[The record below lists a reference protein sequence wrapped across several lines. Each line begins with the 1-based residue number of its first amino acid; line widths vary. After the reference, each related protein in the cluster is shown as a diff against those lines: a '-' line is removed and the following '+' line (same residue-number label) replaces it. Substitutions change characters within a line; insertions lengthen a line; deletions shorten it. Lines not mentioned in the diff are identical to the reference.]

1 MGHSQE
7 SRSEITSS
15 IVIGTNS
22 GEVKVVSVINL
33 EMVDEEDSSLETEQ
47 QL

>member
-7 SRSEITSS
+7 SPSEITLS

>member
-1 MGHSQE
+1 MVRSQE
-7 SRSEITSS
+7 SPSKITSS

-22 GEVKVVSVINL
+22 GEVKEVRVTNL
-33 EMVDEEDSSLETEQ
+33 EMVDEEDSSLEVEQ